1 MFYFNFI
8 LLFFCIVFFWA
19 SRQIKIQKL
28 GRKGIFS
35 LSYFQTG
42 AVGGA
47 WGRAAV
53 LVDGSAESATVSRT
67 QMFYFCTT
75 FCSFKLQTFTLY
87 SAWVDQL
94 KIQRMATAVQDVN
107 REPTLEEI
115 LKDFPPGPLDLY
127 RKRASFDWKQM
138 KLFIEGE
145 DVLKFKVKKLLL
157 KLNKICN
164 LYGLSYFCKVLSV
177 DIV

>member
-1 MFYFNFI
+1 M
-8 LLFFCIVFFWA
+8 
-19 SRQIKIQKL
+19 
-28 GRKGIFS
+28 GG
-35 LSYFQTG
+35 G
-42 AVGGA
+42 VGG
-47 WGRAAV
+47 WTP
-53 LVDGSAESATVSRT
+53 ESATVSTT
-67 QMFYFCTT
+67 QMIFCTT
-75 FCSFKLQTFTLY
+75 FCSFKLQTIY
-87 SAWVDQL
+87 ISAWVDQL

-157 KLNKICN
+157 ILNKICN
-164 LYGLSYFCKVLSV
+164 LYEFSYYCKVLSV
-177 DIV
+177 DIMYRYMSIFICLYSIL

>member
-1 MFYFNFI
+1 
-8 LLFFCIVFFWA
+8 
-19 SRQIKIQKL
+19 
-28 GRKGIFS
+28 
-35 LSYFQTG
+35 
-42 AVGGA
+42 
-47 WGRAAV
+47 
-53 LVDGSAESATVSRT
+53 
-67 QMFYFCTT
+67 MFYFCTT

-94 KIQRMATAVQDVN
+94 KNQRMATAVQDVN

-177 DIV
+177 DIMYRYMSIFICLYSILWLVNWRMIHCLTIHHLQDPHKKCTKSFFDEFENSTP

>member
-1 MFYFNFI
+1 
-8 LLFFCIVFFWA
+8 
-19 SRQIKIQKL
+19 
-28 GRKGIFS
+28 
-35 LSYFQTG
+35 
-42 AVGGA
+42 
-47 WGRAAV
+47 
-53 LVDGSAESATVSRT
+53 
-67 QMFYFCTT
+67 
-75 FCSFKLQTFTLY
+75 
-87 SAWVDQL
+87 
-94 KIQRMATAVQDVN
+94 MATAVQDVN

-164 LYGLSYFCKVLSV
+164 LYEFSYYCKVLSV
-177 DIV
+177 YIMYRYMSFFICLYSIL